1 MVRNNNLAYEAA
13 DASPPLATLGV
24 AAQGAVIT
32 ISNIVMITTVFA
44 VAIRADADYLSWA
57 VFASLVVSGIA
68 IIIHG
73 VRFGRLG
80 AGHLSLQGAAA
91 PFLAVSVL
99 ATIQGGL
106 ALMSILVITASL
118 LPFAMSA
125 FLAKLNRVITPVVSG
140 VSLMVVALAAMPIGM
155 ARLNNI
161 PPDAAFFTGP
171 AVGAVTLITATV
183 LMLRGVGLL
192 RVLALPITIVLG
204 CVVSY
209 ILGIY
214 DFQPVLE
221 RSWFDLPEYSAWP
234 GFGSVLSPDF
244 WALLPSFLI
253 VSVVIALKAGTES
266 AVIQQ
271 ASRRIPRAIDF
282 RSVQGTLNVTGLAVL
297 GSGMMGVLPALA
309 YLPSTMALVSF
320 TGVAARRVAYVVGAI
335 LIALA
340 LFPKVVALMM
350 TIPPPVSGSILMVVM
365 GLLFV
370 EGVRTAAQDG
380 LNPQKS
386 VIIGL
391 SLAISVGLQSRNILA
406 VVLGDFWGVAFGNSV
421 VVGILSA
428 LLMSMVVD
436 FTISRRRRLNTELD
450 TAAAPAVDEFLRRMG
465 TDLGWSGPSVERL
478 CAAGEETLSSML
490 ELREDYEADT
500 PPRLILLAKRGAKSL
515 EIEFLAVFTDENI
528 EDRIAF
534 MSEQAETP
542 EVDDISF
549 RLLRHYATSV
559 RHRKYHGIDVVTV
572 QVDA

>member
-1 MVRNNNLAYEAA
+1 MRNSNLSYEVI
-13 DASPPLATLGV
+13 DASPPFVTLGV
-24 AAQGAVIT
+24 AAQGAVIA
-32 ISNIVMITTVFA
+32 ISNIVTITTVF
-44 VAIRADADYLSWA
+44 VLAIRADADYLSWA
-57 VFASLVVSGIA
+57 VFASLVVAGIA
-68 IIIHG
+68 IIIHA

-80 AGHLSLQGAAA
+80 AGHLLLMGSSV
-91 PFLAVSVL
+91 PFLAVCVL
-99 ATIQGGL
+99 AAIQGGL

-118 LPFAMSA
+118 VQFAMST

-140 VSLMVVALAAMPIGM
+140 VALMVVALSAMPIAV

-171 AVGAVTLITATV
+171 AVGAVTLITAAG
-183 LMLRGVGLL
+183 LMLRGAGLF
-192 RVLALPITIVLG
+192 RATALPITIVIG

-221 RSWFDLPEYSAWP
+221 ASWFDLPEFSAWP
-234 GFGSVLSPDF
+234 GFGSVLNPDF

-253 VSVVIALKAGTES
+253 VSVVVGLKASTES
-266 AVIQQ
+266 AVIQR

-282 RSVQGTLNVTGLAVL
+282 RSVQGTLNVSGLAVL
-297 GSGMMGVLPALA
+297 ASGVAGVLPALI
-309 YLPSTMALVSF
+309 YLPSTIALVSF

-335 LIALA
+335 LIVLA
-340 LFPKVVALMM
+340 LLPKVVALMM
-350 TIPPPVSGSILMVVM
+350 TIPPPVSGSILMVIM

-370 EGVRTAAQDG
+370 EGVRTVAQDG

-386 VIIGL
+386 VIMGL
-391 SLAISVGLQSRNILA
+391 ALAISVGLQSRNILA

-436 FTISRRRRLNTELD
+436 FTISRRQRLNTELD
-450 TAAAPAVDEFLRRMG
+450 IAAAPTVHEFLHRIG
-465 TDLGWSGPSVERL
+465 TNLEWSDSSVERL

-490 ELREDYEADT
+490 ELREDYEDDT
-500 PPRLILLAKRGAKSL
+500 PPRLIVLARRGAGSL
-515 EIEFLAVFTDENI
+515 EIEFMAVFSEENI

-542 EVDDISF
+542 DVDDISF
-549 RLLRHYATSV
+549 RLLRHYASSV

>member
-1 MVRNNNLAYEAA
+1 MRNNNLSYEAA
-13 DASPPLATLGV
+13 DASPPLVTLGV
-24 AAQGAVIT
+24 AAQGAVIAIT
-32 ISNIVMITTVFA
+32 NIVTITTVFVLA
-44 VAIRADADYLSWA
+44 VRADADYLSWA
-57 VFASLVVSGIA
+57 VFAALVVAGIT
-68 IIIHG
+68 IIVHA

-80 AGHLSLQGAAA
+80 AGHLLLHGATV
-91 PFLAVSVL
+91 PFLAVCVL
-99 ATIQGGL
+99 AAIQGGL
-106 ALMSILVITASL
+106 GLMSILVITASL
-118 LPFAMSA
+118 VQFAMST

-140 VSLMVVALAAMPIGM
+140 VSLMVVALSAMPVAV
-155 ARLNNI
+155 ARLNDI

-171 AVGAVTLITATV
+171 AAGAITLATATV
-183 LMLRGVGLL
+183 LMLRGAGLF
-192 RVLALPITIVLG
+192 RAIALPITIVIG

-221 RSWFDLPEYSAWP
+221 TSWFDLPEFSAWP
-234 GFGSVLSPDF
+234 GFGSALNPDY

-253 VSVVIALKAGTES
+253 VSVVVGLKASTES

-271 ASRRIPRAIDF
+271 VSRRIPRAIDF
-282 RSVQGTLNVTGLAVL
+282 RRVQGTLNVGGLAVL
-297 GSGMMGVLPALA
+297 MSGVAGILPVLT

-335 LIALA
+335 LIVLA

-350 TIPPPVSGSILMVVM
+350 TIPPPVSGSILMVIM

-370 EGVRTAAQDG
+370 EGVRTVAQDG
-380 LNPQKS
+380 FTPQKS
-386 VIIGL
+386 VIMGL
-391 SLAISVGLQSRNILA
+391 ALTISVGLQSRNILA
-406 VVLGDFWGVAFGNSV
+406 VVLGDFWGIAFGNSV

-450 TAAAPAVDEFLRRMG
+450 ISAAPAIGEFLRRIG
-465 TDLGWSGPSVERL
+465 TGLNWSDSSVERL

-490 ELREDYEADT
+490 ELRDDYEDDT
-500 PPRLILLAKRGAKSL
+500 PPRLIVSAKRGAGSL
-515 EIEFLAVFTDENI
+515 EIEFTAVFAEENI

-542 EVDDISF
+542 DVDDISF
-549 RLLRHYATSV
+549 RLLRHYASSV

>member
-1 MVRNNNLAYEAA
+1 MRNSNLSYEAN
-13 DASPPLATLGV
+13 DASPPLVTLGV
-24 AAQGAVIT
+24 AAQGAVIA
-32 ISNIVMITTVFA
+32 ISNIVTITTVFA
-44 VAIRADADYLSWA
+44 LAVKADADYLSWA
-57 VFASLVVSGIA
+57 VFASLVVAGIA

-80 AGHLSLQGAAA
+80 SGHLLLHGATV
-91 PFLAVSVL
+91 PFLAVCVL
-99 ATIQGGL
+99 AVIQGGL
-106 ALMSILVITASL
+106 ALMSILVIAASL
-118 LPFAMSA
+118 LQFGMSA
-125 FLAKLNRVITPVVSG
+125 FLAKLSRVITPVVSG
-140 VSLMVVALAAMPIGM
+140 VALMVVALSAMPVAV

-171 AVGAVTLITATV
+171 AVGALTLVTATV
-183 LMLRGVGLL
+183 LMLRGSGLL
-192 RVLALPITIVLG
+192 RATALPITIVVG
-204 CVVSY
+204 CAVSY
-209 ILGIY
+209 VFGIY
-214 DFQPVLE
+214 DVQPVLA
-221 RSWFDLPEYSAWP
+221 RSWFDLPEFSAWP
-234 GFGSVLSPDF
+234 GFGSALNPDF

-253 VSVVIALKAGTES
+253 VSMVVALKASAEG

-271 ASRRIPRAIDF
+271 VSRRIPRAIDF
-282 RSVQGTLNVTGLAVL
+282 RSVQGTLNVGGLSVL
-297 GSGMMGVLPALA
+297 MSGTLGILPVLT
-309 YLPSTMALVSF
+309 YLPSTISLISF
-320 TGVAARRVAYVVGAI
+320 TNVAARRVAYVVGAI

-350 TIPPPVSGSILMVVM
+350 TIPPPVSGSILMVIM

-370 EGVRTAAQDG
+370 EGVRTVAQDG
-380 LNPQKS
+380 LNPQKA
-386 VIIGL
+386 VIMGL
-391 SLAISVGLQSRNILA
+391 ALTIAVGLQSRNILA

-450 TAAAPAVDEFLRRMG
+450 VAAAPTIEEFLRRVG
-465 TDLGWSGPSVERL
+465 TDLDWSDSSVERL

-490 ELREDYEADT
+490 ELRDDYEDDK
-500 PPRLILLAKRGAKSL
+500 PPRLIVSAKRGVGSL
-515 EIEFLAVFTDENI
+515 EIEFTAVFAEENI

-542 EVDDISF
+542 NVDDISF
-549 RLLRHYATSV
+549 RLLRHYASSV